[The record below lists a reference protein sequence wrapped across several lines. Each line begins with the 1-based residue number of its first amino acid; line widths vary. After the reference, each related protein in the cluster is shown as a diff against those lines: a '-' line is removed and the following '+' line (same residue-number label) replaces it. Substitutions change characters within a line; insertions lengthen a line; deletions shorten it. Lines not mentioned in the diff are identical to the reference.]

1 MTETMLCV
9 AVVLLVLSAVGSI
22 VAMAVVLKLARALV
36 DAHAEPPDRDEAAE
50 DETRRS
56 RQMDEGFDNLMSYS
70 VKIGHGRV
78 TGGEP

>member
-9 AVVLLVLSAVGSI
+9 AVALLAVSAVGSL
-22 VAMAVVLKLARALV
+22 VAGAVALKLARALV
-36 DAHAEPPDRDEAAE
+36 DAHAEPTARDEGLEEEA
-50 DETRRS
+50 RRS
-56 RQMDEGFDNLMSYS
+56 RQMDEGFDNLMTYA